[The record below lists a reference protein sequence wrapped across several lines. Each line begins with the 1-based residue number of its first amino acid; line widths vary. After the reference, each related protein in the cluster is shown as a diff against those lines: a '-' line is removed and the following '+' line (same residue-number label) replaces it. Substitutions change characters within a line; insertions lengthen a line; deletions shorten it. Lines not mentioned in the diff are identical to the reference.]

1 MTHFIEIKNTF
12 NEQLLQIKFPNNQII
27 NVEWDF
33 ENMGINI
40 RTNDSTKDSTNDRLF
55 WIYTP
60 DLINVKGE
68 VVPNITLLQLVY
80 ILGFENHPLSISAE
94 CDYSLWDELIYE
106 LPLCQVV
113 IYPYKYYSQF
123 ETGFKPFL
131 E

>member
-12 NEQLLQIKFPNNQII
+12 NEQLLQIKFPNNQVI

-40 RTNDSTKDSTNDRLF
+40 RINDRLF
-55 WIYTP
+55 WMYTP
-60 DLINVKGE
+60 DLITVKGE

>member
-40 RTNDSTKDSTNDRLF
+40 RTNDHLF

-60 DLINVKGE
+60 DLITVKGE
-68 VVPNITLLQLVY
+68 VVPNITLIQLVC
-80 ILGFENHPLSISAE
+80 ILGFENHPLSILTE
-94 CDYSLWDELIYE
+94 CDYSLWDTLIYE